1 MNRKVTIY
9 TSLDEDDVKKLDEL
23 INKKEFDS
31 RSSFIRKAVVDKLKE
46 LEQKILA

>member
-1 MNRKVTIY
+1 MKCRITIY

-31 RSSFIRKAVVDKLKE
+31 RSSFIRKAVIDKLKT
-46 LEQKILA
+46 LEQKILS